1 MPRTATP
8 VGSKPHRRGRAS
20 PTTGTGRPSPVPDA
34 ESAVVPEDPEA
45 VVTIAGG
52 DILLPAMVEHLDTP
66 EVVAVLID
74 VVAFL
79 DDLVIYDL
87 GDTEAARV
95 IREVEPVGYPVRGR
109 HLVYR
114 EVAEPI
120 RKGGVVCLGDGVGV
134 ELGHLAVLVA
144 EQVHVAPTVEVRG
157 EGQRV
162 AGRADRD
169 RCKLG
174 AVPRQAC
181 CIVVLT
187 FDAEDCETLLAWCHS
202 ECRDVALD
210 AHSERLVAGVRR
222 RAVEDQHRGVAA
234 GVDNVGDLL
243 GERAHTTLDHSDL
256 SAVTGWDGRVDIA
269 RSPDELPLSG
279 DRLALC
285 QPPRVAS
292 LACGQIGAVG
302 EVAGLQG

>member
-52 DILLPAMVEHLDTP
+52 DILLPAVVEHLDTP
-66 EVVAVLID
+66 EVIAVLID

-95 IREVEPVGYPVRGR
+95 IREVEAVGYLVRGR
-109 HLVYR
+109 YFVYR
-114 EVAEPI
+114 EVADPI
-120 RKGGVVCLGDGVGV
+120 RKGEVVCLGDGVAV
-134 ELGHLAVLVA
+134 ERGHLAVLVA
-144 EQVHVAPTVEVRG
+144 EQVHVAHPVEVGG
-157 EGQRV
+157 EGQCV

-169 RCKLG
+169 RCELG
-174 AVPRQAC
+174 AVPRDAC
-181 CIVVLT
+181 RVVVLA
-187 FDAEDCETLLAWCHS
+187 FDAEDREALLARRHS
-202 ECRDVALD
+202 ECRDVTLD
-210 AHSERLVAGVRR
+210 AHPERLVAGVRR
-222 RAVEDQHRGVAA
+222 GAVEDQHRGVPA
-234 GVDNVGDLL
+234 GVDDVGDLL
-243 GERAHTTLDHSDL
+243 GERAHATLDDSDL
-256 SAVTGWDGRVDIA
+256 SAVTGWDGRVRIA
-269 RSPDELPLSG
+269 GSSNELRLPS

-285 QPPRVAS
+285 QPPRVTALAS
-292 LACGQIGAVG
+292 GQIGGVG
-302 EVAGLQG
+302 EVACL